1 MNSPPKD
8 DGQTLVTSNLFY
20 KRVFALTAAGLIGI
34 SVYQILQPFLQPM
47 AWAAILALFLYPLQ
61 RRLIRLLGGRE
72 NLSALLL
79 TIFTLLMFAGPLT
92 VLAVAFGAQA
102 QHLLSL
108 SGDFLD
114 RLRSG
119 GSFSLTSIPY
129 LEALFDWLNQ
139 HLSISM
145 AEVQGWA
152 VSGATKLLENLASFG
167 GTAFFGAVGTVLSFT
182 VMLFLLFFLLRDGES
197 ITRTAVTL
205 VPMDSARKGVLTQRM
220 KAVTRAVVLGTMV
233 TALVQGLLL
242 GVGFAIA
249 GLPAPVVFG
258 VIGAILS
265 VVPFGGTALV
275 WVPGAAALFLT
286 GHPGMGLFLTLWG
299 AVLVSSADNFLKPL
313 LIGGQAEVPTLAV
326 FIGVIGGLSAFGLIG
341 MFTGPI
347 VMALVLTLIRFASEK
362 PRIRLPPR
370 RRDGRATRL
379 INRGHS
385 CFPFRAVAARVWGRL
400 RKRKIGMSPLSVE
413 CGDP

>member
-1 MNSPPKD
+1 MNPPPKD

-47 AWAAILALFLYPLQ
+47 AWAAILALFLFPLQ
-61 RRLIRLLGGRE
+61 RRLIRLLGGRD

-79 TIFTLLMFAGPLT
+79 TIFALLMFAGPLT

-129 LEALFDWLNQ
+129 LEAVFEWLNQ
-139 HLSISM
+139 HLSISV

-152 VSGATKLLENLASFG
+152 VNGATKLLEKLASFG
-167 GTAFFGAVGTVLSFT
+167 GSAFFGAVGTVLSFT

-197 ITRTAVTL
+197 ITRTAATL
-205 VPMDSARKGVLTQRM
+205 VPMDSARKNVLTQRM
-220 KAVTRAVVLGTMV
+220 KDVTRAVVLGTMV

-242 GVGFAIA
+242 GIGFAIA

-313 LIGGQAEVPTLAV
+313 LIGGKAEVPTLAV

-362 PRIRLPPR
+362 PQDPP
-370 RRDGRATRL
+370 
-379 INRGHS
+379 
-385 CFPFRAVAARVWGRL
+385 PAAA
-400 RKRKIGMSPLSVE
+400 P
-413 CGDP
+413 